1 MAGCVDGT
9 ELVIAN
15 RKGGAIANFLV
26 GHGDTL
32 PAEGV
37 NWDTEQFFQGKR
49 PADMVRMSMGDE
61 YTENTAPLRA
71 LLYEGVGIGGLLNRW
86 NAYYSNFGS
95 VSKD

>member
-49 PADMVRMSMGDE
+49 PAYMVRMSMGDE
-61 YTENTAPLRA
+61 YTDNTAPLRA
-71 LLYEGVGIGGLLNRW
+71 LLYEGGEVAGIFDRSIRGYSTVGAHAL
-86 NAYYSNFGS
+86 Y
-95 VSKD
+95 

>member
-9 ELVIAN
+9 ERVIAS
-15 RKGGAIANFLV
+15 RKGDAIANFLV

-49 PADMVRMSMGDE
+49 PSDMVRMSVGDE
-61 YTENTAPLRA
+61 YAVNTAPLRA
-71 LLYEGVGIGGLLNRW
+71 LLYEGVEIGGIINRW
-86 NAYYSNFGS
+86 I
-95 VSKD
+95 DH

>member
-9 ELVIAN
+9 ERVIAS

-61 YTENTAPLRA
+61 
-71 LLYEGVGIGGLLNRW
+71 
-86 NAYYSNFGS
+86 
-95 VSKD
+95 